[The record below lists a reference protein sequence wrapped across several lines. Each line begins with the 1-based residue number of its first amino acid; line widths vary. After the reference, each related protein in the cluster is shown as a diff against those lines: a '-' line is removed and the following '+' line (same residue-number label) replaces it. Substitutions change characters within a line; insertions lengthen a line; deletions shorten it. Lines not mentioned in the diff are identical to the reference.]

1 MKKKEISKYIQSNPI
16 YLYISLENFPDII
29 SSF

>member
-1 MKKKEISKYIQSNPI
+1 MKQKETRKYIQSNPV